1 MDKRVAY
8 FQEMLGAFLKGK
20 VAILN
25 GAGNSIGVAIAKAL
39 VEAGATVYIACNKV
53 DGDIQALSA
62 IYEDRIKL
70 SLCNCVEKND
80 MSKFV
85 ERVMRECSKIDILVN
100 NPSFNAP
107 AKLEELEDHVFY
119 KMMDECLIGAYHACQ
134 NVVPHMKERQYG
146 KIVNVSHFVA
156 KLGGASRGLHFNIA
170 RGGLLSMTKELT
182 GELFPF
188 NINVNAVAPGIIQG
202 TDVAGQD
209 VDMLHVPLGRVGTPD
224 EAAAPVAFLC
234 SDYASFISGACIDVN
249 GGAYMD

>member
-119 KMMDECLIGAYHACQ
+119 KMMDECLIGAYHAC
-134 NVVPHMKERQYG
+134 PECCSSYEGTAIWKDCKCKPFRCE
-146 KIVNVSHFVA
+146 A
-156 KLGGASRGLHFNIA
+156 WRGLA
-170 RGGLLSMTKELT
+170 W
-182 GELFPF
+182 P
-188 NINVNAVAPGIIQG
+188 
-202 TDVAGQD
+202 
-209 VDMLHVPLGRVGTPD
+209 
-224 EAAAPVAFLC
+224 AFQYC
-234 SDYASFISGACIDVN
+234 AWRPS
-249 GGAYMD
+249 